1 MNWQPVEAAA
11 VAWQRL
17 VCGLCSTDSEQAEVK
32 SVFTKKNGWKVAHGP
47 RKNRLDFVGNP
58 GHAALGLGWD

>member
-32 SVFTKKNGWKVAHGP
+32 SGFTKKMVE
-47 RKNRLDFVGNP
+47 R
-58 GHAALGLGWD
+58 